1 MATIASQLPPW
12 RRCWRVSQL
21 RLAGQAVDDRAAA
34 QVVDSDELGCLHLEA
49 HRARL
54 FSKCVPRYDNGSILI
69 TSNSRV
75 VVTALLD
82 RLLSP
87 LDGGHHPGDSYRLSQ
102 KRRSDHLRKIG
113 ASARI

>member
-1 MATIASQLPPW
+1 MATIASRLPPW
-12 RRCWRVSQL
+12 RRCWQVSQL

-34 QVVDSDELGCLHLEA
+34 QVVDSDELGYLHLEA

-54 FSKCVPRYDNGSILI
+54 FSKCVPRYDNSSIH
-69 TSNSRV
+69 SRV

-102 KRRSDHLRKIG
+102 KRRSDRLRKIG